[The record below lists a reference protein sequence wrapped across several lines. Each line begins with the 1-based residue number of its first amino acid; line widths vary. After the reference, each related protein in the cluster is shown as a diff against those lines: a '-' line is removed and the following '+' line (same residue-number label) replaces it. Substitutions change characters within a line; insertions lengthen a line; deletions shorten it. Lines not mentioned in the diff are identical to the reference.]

1 MWQAAKIQGHKNPFG
16 KPLVEYNPAEL
27 DFVLEME
34 ALDNPREYRFERD
47 GVASDGAHNAAVKAA
62 WASAL
67 TGRSLAQSLSG
78 IAFDAVAKWRAKR
91 GGQGGLKPGIRTRAP
106 GGKRD
111 A

>member
-1 MWQAAKIQGHKNPFG
+1 
-16 KPLVEYNPAEL
+16 
-27 DFVLEME
+27 ME
-34 ALDNPREYRFERD
+34 ALDNPREFRFERE
-47 GVASDGAHNAAVKAA
+47 GVASDGSHNAAVRAA

-78 IAFDAVAKWRAKR
+78 IAFDAVARWRARR

-106 GGKRD
+106 EGRKD